1 MAKKDTLIIAFYW
14 GVGSQEQGFHGS
26 FLCRNYACQAGAASI
41 APVLTKL
48 PVVPPVLGTDPTA
61 SPMGPPCAHRPRARG
76 RPQPS
81 DPVCLLPFPTQPDWG
96 GEPARTRL
104 LSAGRSLPIFS
115 WVYPLLADCL
125 KTFLSFPHS
134 SLPPRFTPWIRRVH
148 Q

>member
-61 SPMGPPCAHRPRARG
+61 SPMGSPCAHRPRARG

-81 DPVCLLPFPTQPDWG
+81 GLCHPRGHGGRAARCETTASGGGGRGSLRIRKVSLTFELSSFWKTSPFKP
-96 GEPARTRL
+96 
-104 LSAGRSLPIFS
+104 
-115 WVYPLLADCL
+115 
-125 KTFLSFPHS
+125 TFLHQSFP
-134 SLPPRFTPWIRRVH
+134 V
-148 Q
+148 